1 MSFQGSFRIR
11 DLANDIANL
20 AGRIV
25 NLVDDIDS
33 EDDENTKAHKDE
45 IYNLTRQIDELSKE
59 QETVRGD
66 SFT

>member
-1 MSFQGSFRIR
+1 MSFRGSFRIR

-25 NLVDDIDS
+25 NLADDIDS

-59 QETVRGD
+59 
-66 SFT
+66 